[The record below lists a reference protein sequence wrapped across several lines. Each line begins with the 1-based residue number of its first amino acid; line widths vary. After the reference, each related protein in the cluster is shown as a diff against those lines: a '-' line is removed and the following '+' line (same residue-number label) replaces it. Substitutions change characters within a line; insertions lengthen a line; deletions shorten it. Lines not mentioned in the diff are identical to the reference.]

1 MAVYYIYICQSE
13 RDECSVYI
21 SERERCVAAHFVTPA
36 RFVTC
41 GDKSCR
47 KVHSPHVLSSL
58 RQQRSISL
66 SSLDVRVC
74 VLAYALS
81 HVLFLLAKEYET
93 EILYCFE

>member
-1 MAVYYIYICQSE
+1 MNNGYI
-13 RDECSVYI
+13 YI
-21 SERERCVAAHFVTPA
+21 SERERYVAA

-66 SSLDVRVC
+66 SSLDVR
-74 VLAYALS
+74 AYVLS